1 MTLTNPPGGNQPP
14 IGQQPGATGAPSPE
28 RTRMDTTSTNETP
41 ESPDGGQPS
50 TDHQRGER
58 FDMHRRHGHQHG
70 HGAHDG
76 ERHGPGWHRGF
87 GPGRPG
93 GPDWAGRER
102 DGDPD
107 TNQMPD
113 DGPGRRFMGFGRM
126 HRHRRDAFAQAMGRG
141 FGPGGPGGPG
151 SGWGGPRGRRGFG
164 GHGGPGDGR
173 GGPWF
178 GEDGPGRQRGERFFA
193 RGELRYVI
201 LDLVNDQP
209 RHGYDIIRALE
220 EQFSGLYSPSPGSV
234 YPTLQLLE
242 DQEFVVSEQQDGKK
256 IFRATDAGRAELAK
270 RGDTLQAI
278 RDRIGARPVFEA
290 IGDIRPIVGELWD
303 LGQTVMRAASRG
315 DLADGDRVDRLR
327 EAIRRARRE
336 IDEVLTVPVG
346 DRPSGK
352 PDPKAEEPVPPIM

>member
-41 ESPDGGQPS
+41 DGGQPS
-50 TDHQRGER
+50 TDDQRGER
-58 FDMHRRHGHQHG
+58 FDTHRRHGHHHG
-70 HGAHDG
+70 RG
-76 ERHGPGWHRGF
+76 EHPGEHRGPGRHRGF
-87 GPGRPG
+87 GPGRHG

-102 DGDPD
+102 DGEPD

-126 HRHRRDAFAQAMGRG
+126 HRHQRDAFAQAMGRG

-242 DQEFVVSEQQDGKK
+242 DQSFVVSEQQDGKK
-256 IFRATDAGRAELAK
+256 VFRATDAGRDELAK

-336 IDEVLTVPVG
+336 IDEILTVPVG
-346 DRPSGK
+346 GRPSGK
-352 PDPKAEEPVPPIM
+352 PDPKADEPVPPIM